1 MNLNLHKNTNLLE
14 DVNTISM
21 LLPVEICPLS
31 KDEEHYEG
39 ISHSPPVE
47 NLVVVKVSDKS

>member
-1 MNLNLHKNTNLLE
+1 MNLSLNKNTNLLE